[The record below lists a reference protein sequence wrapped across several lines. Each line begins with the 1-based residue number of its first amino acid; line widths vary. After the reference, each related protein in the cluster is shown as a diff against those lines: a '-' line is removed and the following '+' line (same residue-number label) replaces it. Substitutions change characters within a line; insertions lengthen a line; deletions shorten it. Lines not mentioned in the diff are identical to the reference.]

1 MSGSAKVEFDF
12 SEINDALAK
21 HINENAESI
30 AKDISRDAKADVNV
44 ITGNL
49 KNGIKARK
57 SKFEGGG
64 WIVIS
69 TAPHSHLVEYGH
81 GGPRPAP
88 PHPFLRPAL
97 DKNISAAR
105 RQFGAK

>member
-1 MSGSAKVEFDF
+1 MTRVEFDF
-12 SEINDALAK
+12 SEIEKQIAE
-21 HINENAESI
+21 HINENAEII
-30 AKDISRDAKADVNV
+30 AKQVQDDAKASVKV
-44 ITGNL
+44 VTGNL

-57 SKFEGGG
+57 SKYEGGG
-64 WIVIS
+64 WIVLS

-97 DKNISAAR
+97 DKNIDAAR
-105 RQFGAK
+105 KQFGAK